1 VLTGAIELFLISL
14 GLTYFMATTGAG
26 LRVRL
31 AAARPARTGRRPGRQ
46 QGRHGRPRG
55 RRAAIAPAG
64 PTGPRPA
71 AGTAGLLVYYLVP
84 CLDEAAVIADTVSA
98 LLADPRA
105 RVVVIDDASQDGTG
119 ALAAAV
125 SPGRVSV
132 VRRELPGAQQGKG
145 PALNAG
151 YRFAVQDAAR
161 RGIDPARLVIGVMDA
176 DGRLSPGALDAVLP
190 LFGDPR
196 VGGVQLPV
204 RIRNRGSLLT
214 AMQDIEF
221 WGVCALAQLG
231 RNFSG
236 TASLGGNGQF
246 TRLEALHGLGHRPWG
261 TDLTE
266 DLELTLALASEG
278 WRLVSTPDAWVSQ
291 QGVTTLA
298 ALLRQ
303 RARWYQGHMQAAR
316 WLPRLWRARR
326 LSHLGMLELTLYLAV
341 PWTLVLPW
349 SVLFNYNLVRMVGW
363 IAGWERRPVL
373 GTGLLQ
379 QVSTTAF
386 WYALSCVPIWLAGLY
401 YWRQQRE
408 KGLLRSFLLGHLLL
422 VGNYC
427 TFAAC
432 WRALFQL
439 LAGANGWQK
448 TARLTEHAAPAGG
461 TGPAGT
467 HRMDAPWLTLAA
479 TGAHRGGANEA
490 QPARARLAPQ
500 AGRFPR
506 SAMVTVC

>member
-1 VLTGAIELFLISL
+1 MPEQPV
-14 GLTYFMATTGAG
+14 
-26 LRVRL
+26 
-31 AAARPARTGRRPGRQ
+31 PGQ
-46 QGRHGRPRG
+46 SVPE
-55 RRAAIAPAG
+55 RAAPG
-64 PTGPRPA
+64 
-71 AGTAGLLVYYLVP
+71 AGLLVYYLIP

-151 YRFAVQDAAR
+151 YWFAVQDAAR
-161 RGIDPARLVIGVMDA
+161 RGIDPARIVIGVMDA

-231 RNFSG
+231 RNFCG

-246 TRLEALHGLGHRPWG
+246 TRLQALRGLGHRPWG

-316 WLPRLWRARR
+316 WLPRLWRALFR
-326 LSHLGMLELTLYLAV
+326 LLT
-341 PWTLVLPW
+341 
-349 SVLFNYNLVRMVGW
+349 
-363 IAGWERRPVL
+363 
-373 GTGLLQ
+373 
-379 QVSTTAF
+379 
-386 WYALSCVPIWLAGLY
+386 
-401 YWRQQRE
+401 
-408 KGLLRSFLLGHLLL
+408 
-422 VGNYC
+422 
-427 TFAAC
+427 
-432 WRALFQL
+432 
-439 LAGANGWQK
+439 GANGRQK
-448 TARLTEHAAPAGG
+448 TARLTEHAVPAGG
-461 TGPAGT
+461 TGPAGAHRGAARLRPRLALAGGA

-479 TGAHRGGANEA
+479 TGAHRGGADEA
-490 QPARARLAPQ
+490 QPARSRLKPQ
-500 AGRFPR
+500 AGGFPR
-506 SAMVTVC
+506 SALVTAC

>member
-1 VLTGAIELFLISL
+1 
-14 GLTYFMATTGAG
+14 MATTGAG

-31 AAARPARTGRRPGRQ
+31 AAARPARAGGAARRPPVPGQ
-46 QGRHGRPRG
+46 PVPE
-55 RRAAIAPAG
+55 RAAPG
-64 PTGPRPA
+64 
-71 AGTAGLLVYYLVP
+71 AGLLVYYLIP

-105 RVVVIDDASQDGTG
+105 RVVVIDDASRDGTG

-132 VRRELPGAQQGKG
+132 VRRELPCAQQGKG

-151 YRFAVQDAAR
+151 YWFAVQDAAR
-161 RGIDPARLVIGVMDA
+161 RGIDPARIVIGVMDA

-231 RNFSG
+231 RNVCG

-246 TRLEALHGLGHRPWG
+246 TRLQALRGLGSASESRVGQGAGIPRPAGKAEEEPIAELLATTTTPPAGMRGPASRPGTPRQTLSHRPWG

-278 WRLVSTPDAWVSQ
+278 WRLVSTPDAWGSQ

-298 ALLRQ
+298 ALLQQ

-316 WLPRLWRARR
+316 WLPRLWR
-326 LSHLGMLELTLYLAV
+326 
-341 PWTLVLPW
+341 
-349 SVLFNYNLVRMVGW
+349 
-363 IAGWERRPVL
+363 
-373 GTGLLQ
+373 
-379 QVSTTAF
+379 
-386 WYALSCVPIWLAGLY
+386 
-401 YWRQQRE
+401 
-408 KGLLRSFLLGHLLL
+408 
-422 VGNYC
+422 
-427 TFAAC
+427 
-432 WRALFQL
+432 
-439 LAGANGWQK
+439 
-448 TARLTEHAAPAGG
+448 
-461 TGPAGT
+461 
-467 HRMDAPWLTLAA
+467 
-479 TGAHRGGANEA
+479 
-490 QPARARLAPQ
+490 
-500 AGRFPR
+500 
-506 SAMVTVC
+506 